1 MLIGWWKCVQRPK
14 ELNAV
19 FLQRK
24 DSPEF
29 TGVFAMTSQNIIVAN
44 NEDRLWLYV
53 CVYMCILCI
62 YINILKFYSI
72 EIYRKMQILI
82 YLYACL
88 HIYTYMHVYGI
99 INMFKKF
106 YLKKKLTKLWNF
118 YNIQCY
124 RNFKNEGS
132 PEVLI
137 TEVSV
142 LWQ

>member
-1 MLIGWWKCVQRPK
+1 
-14 ELNAV
+14 
-19 FLQRK
+19 
-24 DSPEF
+24 
-29 TGVFAMTSQNIIVAN
+29 
-44 NEDRLWLYV
+44 
-53 CVYMCILCI
+53 
-62 YINILKFYSI
+62 
-72 EIYRKMQILI
+72 MQILI

-106 YLKKKLTKLWNF
+106 YLKKKLTKLLNF

-142 LWQ
+142 L

>member
-1 MLIGWWKCVQRPK
+1 M
-14 ELNAV
+14 
-19 FLQRK
+19 
-24 DSPEF
+24 S
-29 TGVFAMTSQNIIVAN
+29 
-44 NEDRLWLYV
+44 V
-53 CVYMCILCI
+53 CVCI
-62 YINILKFYSI
+62 YVYVMHIHIYSEILFYWDI
-72 EIYRKMQILI
+72 QENAQILI
-82 YLYACL
+82 YLYAYL
-88 HIYTYMHVYGI
+88 HMYTNTHVYGI

-106 YLKKKLTKLWNF
+106 YLKIKLTKLWNF